1 MIWFTHVLIM
11 TCYFDVTYKDV
22 KGQSMK
28 ETTASL
34 LEQLQIETFH
44 CAGQAFQSTMRL
56 SPFHAQ
62 PFGFVNGGVYLAYG
76 EALAGMA
83 SNAILAQE
91 LTSNKDNID
100 LDSAKEKV
108 AVGQSITA
116 NHVRP
121 KRCNGYVVA
130 RGQLLHKGGRNHVW
144 TINIFDEE
152 DQLLSHMT
160 VTNSI
165 INL

>member
-1 MIWFTHVLIM
+1 
-11 TCYFDVTYKDV
+11 
-22 KGQSMK
+22 MK
-28 ETTASL
+28 ETSL

-56 SPFHAQ
+56 SSFHAQ

-76 EALAGMA
+76 EALAGMG

-91 LTSNKDNID
+91 TMPSSESTKQRI
-100 LDSAKEKV
+100 

-116 NHVRP
+116 NHVKP
-121 KRCNGYVVA
+121 KRCEGYVVA

-144 TINIFDEE
+144 MINIFDEE
-152 DQLLSHMT
+152 DRLLSHMT

-165 INL
+165 VNV

>member
-1 MIWFTHVLIM
+1 
-11 TCYFDVTYKDV
+11 
-22 KGQSMK
+22 MK

-44 CAGQAFQSTMRL
+44 CAGQAFQSTMKL
-56 SPFHAQ
+56 SSFHAQ

-91 LTSNKDNID
+91 FTSSKDNTD
-100 LDSAKEKV
+100 LGLAEEKV

-116 NHVRP
+116 NHVRA
-121 KRCNGYVVA
+121 KRCNGYVIA

-152 DQLLSHMT
+152 DQLLSHLT
-160 VTNSI
+160 VTKSI
-165 INL
+165 VNL

>member
-1 MIWFTHVLIM
+1 
-11 TCYFDVTYKDV
+11 
-22 KGQSMK
+22 MK
-28 ETTASL
+28 ETRTSL
-34 LEQLQIETFH
+34 LEQLQIEAFH
-44 CAGQAFQSTMRL
+44 CAGQAFQSIMKL
-56 SPFHAQ
+56 SSFHAQ

-91 LTSNKDNID
+91 ITSSKNNIE
-100 LDSAKEKV
+100 LGSAKQKV

-152 DQLLSHMT
+152 DQLLSHLT

-165 INL
+165 VTI

>member
-1 MIWFTHVLIM
+1 M
-11 TCYFDVTYKDV
+11 
-22 KGQSMK
+22 KG
-28 ETTASL
+28 TSL

-44 CAGQAFQSTMRL
+44 CAGQAFQSIMKL
-56 SPFHAQ
+56 SSFHAQ
-62 PFGFVNGGVYLAYG
+62 PFGFVNGGVYLADG

-91 LTSNKDNID
+91 LTSSKDNID
-100 LDSAKEKV
+100 LGSAKQKV

-116 NHVRP
+116 NHVKP
-121 KRCNGYVVA
+121 KRCEGYVVA

-144 TINIFDEE
+144 MINIFDEE

-165 INL
+165 INI

>member
-1 MIWFTHVLIM
+1 
-11 TCYFDVTYKDV
+11 
-22 KGQSMK
+22 MK

-44 CAGQAFQSTMRL
+44 CAGQAFQSTMKL

-83 SNAILAQE
+83 SNAILATE
-91 LTSNKDNID
+91 ETNALGNSSR
-100 LDSAKEKV
+100 DSIGKQRV

-116 NHVRP
+116 NHVKP
-121 KRCNGYVVA
+121 KRCEGYVVA
-130 RGQLLHKGGRNHVW
+130 RGQLLHKGRRNHVW
-144 TINIFDEE
+144 TINIFDEK

-165 INL
+165 INV

>member
-1 MIWFTHVLIM
+1 
-11 TCYFDVTYKDV
+11 
-22 KGQSMK
+22 MK
-28 ETTASL
+28 ETSL

-56 SPFHAQ
+56 SSFHAQ

-91 LTSNKDNID
+91 MTDPSKIGVG
-100 LDSAKEKV
+100 SEPIKQRV
-108 AVGQSITA
+108 AVGQSVTA

-121 KRCNGYVVA
+121 KRCEGYVVA

-144 TINIFDEE
+144 TINIFDET
-152 DQLLSHMT
+152 DRLLSHIT

-165 INL
+165 INV

>member
-1 MIWFTHVLIM
+1 M
-11 TCYFDVTYKDV
+11 
-22 KGQSMK
+22 KGHSMK

-56 SPFHAQ
+56 SSFHAQ

-91 LTSNKDNID
+91 FTSSKDNTD
-100 LDSAKEKV
+100 LGLAEEKV

-116 NHVRP
+116 NHVRA
-121 KRCNGYVVA
+121 KRCNGYVIA

-152 DQLLSHMT
+152 DQLLSHLT

-165 INL
+165 VNL

>member
-1 MIWFTHVLIM
+1 
-11 TCYFDVTYKDV
+11 
-22 KGQSMK
+22 MK
-28 ETTASL
+28 ETSL

-44 CAGQAFQSTMRL
+44 CTEQAFQSTMKL
-56 SPFHAQ
+56 SSFHAQ

-91 LTSNKDNID
+91 STSSNKSVD
-100 LDSAKEKV
+100 LDSSEQKV

-116 NHVRP
+116 NHVKP
-121 KRCNGYVVA
+121 KRCEGYVVA

-144 TINIFDEE
+144 MINIFDET
-152 DQLLSHMT
+152 DRLLSHMT

-165 INL
+165 TNI

>member
-1 MIWFTHVLIM
+1 
-11 TCYFDVTYKDV
+11 
-22 KGQSMK
+22 MK
-28 ETTASL
+28 ETSL

-56 SPFHAQ
+56 SLFHAQ

-91 LTSNKDNID
+91 IMPSSERGTGSESTKQRI
-100 LDSAKEKV
+100 
-108 AVGQSITA
+108 AVGQSVTA
-116 NHVRP
+116 NHVKP
-121 KRCNGYVVA
+121 KRCEGYVVA

-144 TINIFDEE
+144 TIHIFDE
-152 DQLLSHMT
+152 DDRLLSHMT

-165 INL
+165 VNV

>member
-1 MIWFTHVLIM
+1 
-11 TCYFDVTYKDV
+11 
-22 KGQSMK
+22 MK
-28 ETTASL
+28 ETSL

-44 CAGQAFQSTMRL
+44 CTEQAFQSTMKL
-56 SPFHAQ
+56 SSFHAQ

-91 LTSNKDNID
+91 MLAPSNSCAGSEPIKQR
-100 LDSAKEKV
+100 V

-121 KRCNGYVVA
+121 KRCQGYVVA

-144 TINIFDEE
+144 TINIFDET

-165 INL
+165 INV

>member
-1 MIWFTHVLIM
+1 M

-56 SPFHAQ
+56 SFFHAQ

-130 RGQLLHKGGRNHVW
+130 RGQLLHKGGRSHVW
-144 TINIFDEE
+144 SINIFDEE

-165 INL
+165 VNL

>member
-1 MIWFTHVLIM
+1 
-11 TCYFDVTYKDV
+11 
-22 KGQSMK
+22 MK
-28 ETTASL
+28 ETRTSL

-44 CAGQAFQSTMRL
+44 CAGQAFQSIMKL
-56 SPFHAQ
+56 SSFHAQ

-91 LTSNKDNID
+91 ITSSKNNIE
-100 LDSAKEKV
+100 LGSAKQKV

-152 DQLLSHMT
+152 DQLLSHLT

-165 INL
+165 VTI

>member
-1 MIWFTHVLIM
+1 
-11 TCYFDVTYKDV
+11 
-22 KGQSMK
+22 MK

-44 CAGQAFQSTMRL
+44 CAGRDFQSTMRL
-56 SPFHAQ
+56 SSFHAQ

-91 LTSNKDNID
+91 FTSSKDNID
-100 LDSAKEKV
+100 LDSAKQTV

-116 NHVRP
+116 NHVRA
-121 KRCNGYVVA
+121 KRCNGYVIA

-152 DQLLSHMT
+152 DQLLSHLT

-165 INL
+165 VNL

>member
-1 MIWFTHVLIM
+1 M
-11 TCYFDVTYKDV
+11 
-22 KGQSMK
+22 KGP
-28 ETTASL
+28 SL

-44 CAGQAFQSTMRL
+44 CAGQAFQSTMKL

-76 EALAGMA
+76 EALASMA

-91 LTSNKDNID
+91 AATPSEGEIGSEPIKQR
-100 LDSAKEKV
+100 V
-108 AVGQSITA
+108 AVGQSVTA

-121 KRCNGYVVA
+121 KRCDGYVIA

-144 TINIFDEE
+144 TINIFDED
-152 DQLLSHMT
+152 DQLLSHLT

-165 INL
+165 VAL

>member
-1 MIWFTHVLIM
+1 
-11 TCYFDVTYKDV
+11 
-22 KGQSMK
+22 MK
-28 ETTASL
+28 ETSL

-44 CAGQAFQSTMRL
+44 CTEQAFQSTMKL
-56 SPFHAQ
+56 SSFHAQ

-91 LTSNKDNID
+91 MLAPSNSCAGSEPIKQR
-100 LDSAKEKV
+100 V

-121 KRCNGYVVA
+121 KRCQGYVVA

-144 TINIFDEE
+144 TINIFDEK
-152 DQLLSHMT
+152 DRLLSHMT

-165 INL
+165 INI

>member
-1 MIWFTHVLIM
+1 
-11 TCYFDVTYKDV
+11 
-22 KGQSMK
+22 MK

-44 CAGQAFQSTMRL
+44 CAGQAFQSIMKL
-56 SPFHAQ
+56 SSFHAQ
-62 PFGFVNGGVYLAYG
+62 PFGFINGGVYLAYG

-91 LTSNKDNID
+91 FTSSKDNTD
-100 LDSAKEKV
+100 LGLAEEKV

-116 NHVRP
+116 NHVRA
-121 KRCNGYVVA
+121 KRCNGYVIA

-152 DQLLSHMT
+152 DQLLSHLT

-165 INL
+165 VNL

>member
-1 MIWFTHVLIM
+1 
-11 TCYFDVTYKDV
+11 
-22 KGQSMK
+22 MK

-56 SPFHAQ
+56 SSFHAQ
-62 PFGFVNGGVYLAYG
+62 PFGVVNGGVYLAYG

-91 LTSNKDNID
+91 STSSKDSID
-100 LDSAKEKV
+100 LGSAKQKV

-121 KRCNGYVVA
+121 KRCEGYVVA
-130 RGQLLHKGGRNHVW
+130 RGQLLHTGSRNHVW
-144 TINIFDEE
+144 MINIFDET
-152 DQLLSHMT
+152 DRLLSHMT

-165 INL
+165 IDV

>member
-1 MIWFTHVLIM
+1 M
-11 TCYFDVTYKDV
+11 
-22 KGQSMK
+22 KGHSMK

-44 CAGQAFQSTMRL
+44 CAGRAFQSTMRL

-91 LTSNKDNID
+91 TTKPRENGRE
-100 LDSAKEKV
+100 SAKLMENGEASAKQRV
-108 AVGQSITA
+108 AVGQSVTA

-121 KRCNGYVVA
+121 KRCEGYVVA

-144 TINIFDEE
+144 SINIFDEE

-165 INL
+165 VNL

>member
-1 MIWFTHVLIM
+1 
-11 TCYFDVTYKDV
+11 
-22 KGQSMK
+22 MK

-44 CAGQAFQSTMRL
+44 CAGQAFQSTMKL
-56 SPFHAQ
+56 SLFHAQ

-83 SNAILAQE
+83 SNAILATE
-91 LTSNKDNID
+91 GNVSSAHSSSNGIGNKR
-100 LDSAKEKV
+100 V
-108 AVGQSITA
+108 AVGQSVTA

-121 KRCNGYVVA
+121 KRCDGYVVA

-144 TINIFDEE
+144 TINIFDET

-165 INL
+165 INV

>member
-1 MIWFTHVLIM
+1 
-11 TCYFDVTYKDV
+11 
-22 KGQSMK
+22 MK
-28 ETTASL
+28 ETSL

-44 CAGQAFQSTMRL
+44 CTEQAFQSTMKL
-56 SPFHAQ
+56 SSFHAQ
-62 PFGFVNGGVYLAYG
+62 PFGFVNGGMYLAYG

-91 LTSNKDNID
+91 MLAPSNSCAGSEPIKQR
-100 LDSAKEKV
+100 V

-116 NHVRP
+116 NHVKP
-121 KRCNGYVVA
+121 KRCEGYVVA

-144 TINIFDEE
+144 MINIFDET

-165 INL
+165 IKV

>member
-1 MIWFTHVLIM
+1 
-11 TCYFDVTYKDV
+11 
-22 KGQSMK
+22 MK
-28 ETTASL
+28 ETSL

-56 SPFHAQ
+56 SSFHAQ

-76 EALAGMA
+76 EVLAGMA
-83 SNAILAQE
+83 SNAILATE
-91 LTSNKDNID
+91 GNASSAHSSSNSIGNKR
-100 LDSAKEKV
+100 V

-116 NHVRP
+116 NHVKP
-121 KRCNGYVVA
+121 KRCDGYVVA

-144 TINIFDEE
+144 TINIFDET

-165 INL
+165 INV

>member
-1 MIWFTHVLIM
+1 
-11 TCYFDVTYKDV
+11 
-22 KGQSMK
+22 MK
-28 ETTASL
+28 ETSL

-44 CAGQAFQSTMRL
+44 CTEQAFQSTMKL
-56 SPFHAQ
+56 SSFHAQ

-91 LTSNKDNID
+91 PTSSKDSID
-100 LDSAKEKV
+100 LGSAKQKV

-116 NHVRP
+116 NHVKT
-121 KRCNGYVVA
+121 KRCEGYVVA
-130 RGQLLHKGGRNHVW
+130 RGQLLHKGSRNHVW
-144 TINIFDEE
+144 TINIFDET
-152 DQLLSHMT
+152 DRLLSHMT

-165 INL
+165 INI

>member
-1 MIWFTHVLIM
+1 
-11 TCYFDVTYKDV
+11 
-22 KGQSMK
+22 MK
-28 ETTASL
+28 ETSL

-44 CAGQAFQSTMRL
+44 CTEQAFQSTMKL

-76 EALAGMA
+76 EVLAGMA

-91 LTSNKDNID
+91 MLAPSNSCAGSEPIKQR
-100 LDSAKEKV
+100 V

-116 NHVRP
+116 NHVKP
-121 KRCNGYVVA
+121 KRCDGYVVA

-144 TINIFDEE
+144 TINIFDET

-165 INL
+165 INV

>member
-1 MIWFTHVLIM
+1 MN
-11 TCYFDVTYKDV
+11 DD
-22 KGQSMK
+22 
-28 ETTASL
+28 TASL
-34 LEQLQIETFH
+34 LEQLHMESFH
-44 CAGQAFQSTMRL
+44 LSGLSFQSTMKL
-56 SPFHAQ
+56 SAFHAQ

-83 SNAILAQE
+83 SNAILATDE
-91 LTSNKDNID
+91 TNALGNSSG
-100 LDSAKEKV
+100 DSIGKQRV

-116 NHVRP
+116 NHVKA
-121 KRCNGYVVA
+121 KRCEGYVVA

-144 TINIFDEE
+144 MISIFDEE

-165 INL
+165 INV

>member
-1 MIWFTHVLIM
+1 
-11 TCYFDVTYKDV
+11 
-22 KGQSMK
+22 MK
-28 ETTASL
+28 ETSL

-56 SPFHAQ
+56 SSFHAQ

-76 EALAGMA
+76 EVLAGMA

-91 LTSNKDNID
+91 MFAPSNSCVGSEPIKQR
-100 LDSAKEKV
+100 V

-116 NHVRP
+116 NHVKP
-121 KRCNGYVVA
+121 KRCEGYVVA

-144 TINIFDEE
+144 TINIFDET
-152 DQLLSHMT
+152 DRLLSHMT

-165 INL
+165 IKV

>member
-1 MIWFTHVLIM
+1 
-11 TCYFDVTYKDV
+11 
-22 KGQSMK
+22 MK
-28 ETTASL
+28 ETSL

-44 CAGQAFQSTMRL
+44 CTEQAFQSTMKL
-56 SPFHAQ
+56 SSFHAQ

-91 LTSNKDNID
+91 PTSSKDSID
-100 LDSAKEKV
+100 LGSAKQKV

-121 KRCNGYVVA
+121 KRCQGYVVA

-144 TINIFDEE
+144 TINIFDET
-152 DQLLSHMT
+152 DRLLSHMT

-165 INL
+165 INI

>member
-1 MIWFTHVLIM
+1 
-11 TCYFDVTYKDV
+11 
-22 KGQSMK
+22 MK
-28 ETTASL
+28 ETSL

-56 SPFHAQ
+56 SSFHAQ

-91 LTSNKDNID
+91 TKPSSECGIGSESTKQQI
-100 LDSAKEKV
+100 
-108 AVGQSITA
+108 AVGQSVTA
-116 NHVRP
+116 NHVKP
-121 KRCNGYVVA
+121 KRCEGYVVA

-165 INL
+165 INI

>member
-1 MIWFTHVLIM
+1 M
-11 TCYFDVTYKDV
+11 
-22 KGQSMK
+22 KGHSMK

>member
-1 MIWFTHVLIM
+1 
-11 TCYFDVTYKDV
+11 
-22 KGQSMK
+22 MK

-44 CAGQAFQSTMRL
+44 CTVQAFQSTMRL
-56 SPFHAQ
+56 SSFHAQ

-83 SNAILAQE
+83 SNAILVQE
-91 LTSNKDNID
+91 MTAPSKRGVGSEPI
-100 LDSAKEKV
+100 KQRV
-108 AVGQSITA
+108 AVGQSVTA
-116 NHVRP
+116 NHVKP
-121 KRCNGYVVA
+121 KRCEGYVVA
-130 RGQLLHKGGRNHVW
+130 RGQLLHKGSRNHVW
-144 TINIFDEE
+144 MINIFDET

-165 INL
+165 INV

>member
-1 MIWFTHVLIM
+1 
-11 TCYFDVTYKDV
+11 
-22 KGQSMK
+22 MK
-28 ETTASL
+28 KTSL

-44 CAGQAFQSTMRL
+44 CTEQAFQSTMKL

-76 EALAGMA
+76 EVLAGMA

-91 LTSNKDNID
+91 MLAPSNSCAGSEPIKQR
-100 LDSAKEKV
+100 V

-116 NHVRP
+116 NHVKP
-121 KRCNGYVVA
+121 KRCEGYVVA
-130 RGQLLHKGGRNHVW
+130 RGQLLHQGKRNHVW
-144 TINIFDEE
+144 MINIFDET

-165 INL
+165 IKV

>member
-1 MIWFTHVLIM
+1 M
-11 TCYFDVTYKDV
+11 
-22 KGQSMK
+22 KG
-28 ETTASL
+28 TSL

-44 CAGQAFQSTMRL
+44 CTGQAFQSTMRL

-91 LTSNKDNID
+91 TAIPSESSIGSEPIKQRI
-100 LDSAKEKV
+100 
-108 AVGQSITA
+108 AVGQSVTA
-116 NHVRP
+116 NHVKS
-121 KRCNGYVVA
+121 KRCDGYVVA

-144 TINIFDEE
+144 TINIFDEM

-165 INL
+165 INM

>member
-1 MIWFTHVLIM
+1 M
-11 TCYFDVTYKDV
+11 
-22 KGQSMK
+22 KG
-28 ETTASL
+28 TSL

-44 CAGQAFQSTMRL
+44 CAGQAFQSTMKL
-56 SPFHAQ
+56 SSFHAQ

-91 LTSNKDNID
+91 STSSNKSVD
-100 LDSAKEKV
+100 LDSSEQKV

-116 NHVRP
+116 NHVKP
-121 KRCNGYVVA
+121 KRCEGYVVA

-144 TINIFDEE
+144 MINIFDET
-152 DQLLSHMT
+152 DRLLSHMT

-165 INL
+165 IKV

>member
-1 MIWFTHVLIM
+1 
-11 TCYFDVTYKDV
+11 
-22 KGQSMK
+22 MK

-44 CAGQAFQSTMRL
+44 CAGQAFQSTMKL

-76 EALAGMA
+76 EALAGMG

-91 LTSNKDNID
+91 MTAPSESGTGSGPIKQRI
-100 LDSAKEKV
+100 
-108 AVGQSITA
+108 AVGQSVTA
-116 NHVRP
+116 NHVKS
-121 KRCNGYVVA
+121 KRCVGYVVA

-144 TINIFDEE
+144 TISIFDEM

-165 INL
+165 INM

>member
-1 MIWFTHVLIM
+1 
-11 TCYFDVTYKDV
+11 
-22 KGQSMK
+22 MK
-28 ETTASL
+28 ETSL

-56 SPFHAQ
+56 SSFHAQ

-76 EALAGMA
+76 EALAGMG

-91 LTSNKDNID
+91 TMPSSECGTGSESTKQRI
-100 LDSAKEKV
+100 
-108 AVGQSITA
+108 AVGQSIAA
-116 NHVRP
+116 NHVKP
-121 KRCNGYVVA
+121 KRCEGYVVA

-165 INL
+165 INI

>member
-1 MIWFTHVLIM
+1 
-11 TCYFDVTYKDV
+11 
-22 KGQSMK
+22 MK
-28 ETTASL
+28 ETSL

-44 CAGQAFQSTMRL
+44 CTEQAFQSTMKL
-56 SPFHAQ
+56 SSFHAQ

-91 LTSNKDNID
+91 PTSSKDSVD
-100 LDSAKEKV
+100 LDSVKRNV

-121 KRCNGYVVA
+121 KRCEGYVVA

-144 TINIFDEE
+144 TINIFDET
-152 DQLLSHMT
+152 DRLLSHMT

-165 INL
+165 ITI

>member
-1 MIWFTHVLIM
+1 
-11 TCYFDVTYKDV
+11 
-22 KGQSMK
+22 MK
-28 ETTASL
+28 ETSL

-44 CAGQAFQSTMRL
+44 CTEQAFQSTMKL
-56 SPFHAQ
+56 SSFHAQ

-91 LTSNKDNID
+91 STSSNKSVD
-100 LDSAKEKV
+100 LDSSEQKV

-116 NHVRP
+116 NHVKP
-121 KRCNGYVVA
+121 KRCEGYVVA

-144 TINIFDEE
+144 MINIFDET
-152 DQLLSHMT
+152 DRLLSHMT

-165 INL
+165 IKV

>member
-1 MIWFTHVLIM
+1 
-11 TCYFDVTYKDV
+11 
-22 KGQSMK
+22 MK
-28 ETTASL
+28 ETSL

-44 CAGQAFQSTMRL
+44 CAGQAFQSTMKL
-56 SPFHAQ
+56 SAFHAQ

-91 LTSNKDNID
+91 STFSKDSVDLGSGKLNI
-100 LDSAKEKV
+100 

-121 KRCNGYVVA
+121 KRCEGYVVA

-144 TINIFDEE
+144 LINIFDET
-152 DQLLSHMT
+152 DQLLSHIT

-165 INL
+165 LTV